1 MRARHVLVGIVLL
14 STTGLASAAIK
25 TVALQGDQT
34 PQPTFF
40 YRKFTA
46 PAVSDTPGA
55 HVADYALAI
64 GKRCI
69 YLLDPSGG
77 SNATEACQRDAAP
90 PNGLFRRL
98 NPPSV
103 ALTGDVAWIAK
114 VSFGRG
120 GVFRSGPSPV
130 ALVGDAVPAPGT
142 GVLAKITSSRI
153 TDSGDVAFQS
163 DISGGAV
170 VAGVEQNQ
178 GLFRCTGGNGN
189 CSTGG
194 TGTLQTLLLVGD
206 PVPDRTGRHF
216 CAFLEVTAS
225 TFGVAFRATTKLDC
239 SAGAEIAL
247 TGVFRIAFAG
257 AAETLGLAGEVSE
270 PVTTPGGSV
279 YASFDRPAAIENGGS
294 VAFVAS
300 TSGVPATS
308 AIYRCDSGTCPAAP
322 ASAIV
327 LRGDVAAPSESFQLF
342 SQAAISAAKDVA
354 FTARLA
360 GPTAQYG
367 LFVRRAAGGPPD
379 TIVLNGDSVP
389 DSPSPAT
396 FLINVTTPGMSSGGK
411 ISFMSRIR
419 RTVSPR
425 SRKGI
430 FVVE

>member
-1 MRARHVLVGIVLL
+1 MRARHVLVGILLL
-14 STTGLASAAIK
+14 SATGLASAATIK

-34 PQPTFF
+34 PQATYF

-46 PAVSDTPGA
+46 PAVSDTAGP

-69 YLLDPSGG
+69 YLLDPDGAD
-77 SNATEACQRDAAP
+77 ATEACERDLAP
-90 PNGLFRRL
+90 GNGLFRRL

-103 ALTGDVAWIAK
+103 GLTGDVAWIAK

-120 GVFRSGPSPV
+120 GVFRTGPTPV
-130 ALVGDAVPAPGT
+130 ALIGDAVPAPGT
-142 GVLAKITSSRI
+142 GTLAKITSSRI
-153 TDSGDVAFQS
+153 TDTGDVVFQS
-163 DISGGAV
+163 DINGGTS
-170 VAGVEQNQ
+170 VA
-178 GLFRCTGGNGN
+178 GLFRCSGGNGN
-189 CSTGG
+189 CSTG
-194 TGTLQTLLLVGD
+194 TGTLSTIALTGD
-206 PVPDRTGRHF
+206 AVPDRLGRFF
-216 CAFLEVTAS
+216 CGFLEVTGS

-239 SAGAEIAL
+239 SDGAELAL
-247 TGVFRIAFAG
+247 TGVFRKAFAG
-257 AAETLGLAGEVSE
+257 AAETLALAGEVSQ
-270 PVTTPGGSV
+270 PNTNPGGSV

-322 ASAIV
+322 AAAIV
-327 LRGDVAAPSESFQLF
+327 LRGDVATVPGPPETFQIFSE
-342 SQAAISAAKDVA
+342 AAISAAKDVA

-360 GPTAQYG
+360 GPGMQYG
-367 LFVRRAAGGPPD
+367 LFVRPAAGGPPN

-389 DSPSPAT
+389 GSSPPAT

-411 ISFMSRIR
+411 ISFMSRIS
-419 RTVSPR
+419 RTISPR